1 VQEFNE
7 RYYKQTKKVGY
18 FKKKYVFLL
27 AVTFACGTAS
37 TAINNLFIFVQQLEE
52 ELEIK

>member
-18 FKKKYVFLL
+18 LKKIRFSSSCDFCMWY
-27 AVTFACGTAS
+27 C
-37 TAINNLFIFVQQLEE
+37 INSY
-52 ELEIK
+52 